1 MAQRY
6 GDMVK
11 ETISAP
17 GTAAFTLGTPSTG
30 FVAFSTIPSITSG
43 DTVDYLAIDAS
54 GVPWEVGTGTWTS
67 GTLTRTTV
75 LHNSSGGTTAVNFIG
90 STLVSNTLTAERY
103 LAGPGGAIIGT
114 SLNITETATGTFS
127 GEKDW
132 NIVSVTNT
140 SSNTGGSG
148 LNNACYINHN
158 FSTGTGGYQGLY
170 VVNNQVGTTA
180 NLLDTG
186 YYTAATFLTQN
197 AYNDNG
203 TSGAYSGHYYG
214 FNAVARILSGA
225 TYIDQVVGGEIDIAA
240 KTGSSFN
247 DLIGLQIVNQS
258 GNTAPSGRFSTYFG
272 ASSGGADGTDTLQ
285 YGLSFGLYQGYNP
298 VSSTGTLI
306 VWYPHAGTGSAGTV
320 ANGVDFSH
328 GTFTNAAW
336 LSPGATIDPTGN
348 TTVLSLT
355 TNTVTAQTTNG
366 SLALKGN
373 GSGSVQ
379 LGSTLRGVDWSF
391 GPGNNAA
398 VANHGNDY
406 GSASGSGFVLR
417 GVAGSDA
424 NIGQIFQAK
433 GVGTAYMFEDGAAHA
448 IINVVSVTS
457 GINGINIVQA
467 ASGGT
472 PTITASGTGAV
483 NLGLA
488 GANGGSVTTGGV
500 FSVASG
506 TSGLTVTPSW
516 FSGSGYTGTWLNLDT
531 SGPSAIGSGGPGT
544 NPWIGYA
551 FAAGNW
557 VNDAAA
563 GDLVYRNTSGAI
575 RLTTNASTTSLSI
588 IGGTVNIPV
597 LQNNGVSQS
606 PYTGTPLWGTGA
618 DGIVVISS
626 GTTTLSRDLHAA
638 ALTINGT
645 GAINTQAYRI
655 FSQGVCDLSAAQTG
669 AIYIVANAGGAAS
682 GATAGTGGGINSY
695 GGTAMR
701 AANGGSNGAAGS
713 TGVGGASANIGSA
726 ASSGGYGGVGGTGG
740 ASTNAGGAGGTS
752 TNPNQTAWRNT
763 PQINLQSGGNSNGT
777 AGQTFASNGGSGG
790 GAGGGDGTN
799 LSGAGGG
806 GGGSPGGIQLNCRT
820 IARGTNTNTAI
831 IQSKGAVGG
840 AGGNAS
846 ATGNSAGGAAGGGGG
861 GGDIY
866 VVTESLTGSPIANAI
881 DVSGGAGGAGGTGTG
896 TGKGG
901 QGGQGGQHGHVEVL
915 VLTQT
920 GSTTGIA
927 SGSSVSSA
935 GFNATTFG
943 SAASA
948 TTPSTPSTTAGG
960 AGTAGLTMQVGL

>member
-1 MAQRY
+1 
-6 GDMVK
+6 MVQ

-17 GTAAFTLGTPSTG
+17 GTAAFALGTPSTG
-30 FVAFSTIPSITSG
+30 FVAFSTIPSITGG

-54 GVPWEVGTGTWTS
+54 GTPWEVGTGTWTS
-67 GTLTRTTV
+67 GALARTTV
-75 LHNSSGGTTAVNFIG
+75 LHNSSGGTTAVNFTG

-103 LAGPGGAIIGT
+103 LAGPGGALTGT
-114 SLNITETATGTFS
+114 SLSITTTATGTFT

-132 NIVSVTNT
+132 NVISVTNT
-140 SSNTGGSG
+140 SSETGGSG
-148 LNNACYINHN
+148 LNNACYLNHN

-203 TSGAYSGHYYG
+203 TSGAHSGHYYG

-306 VWYPHAGTGSAGTV
+306 VWYPHAGAGSAGTV
-320 ANGVDFSH
+320 ANGVDFSQ
-328 GTFTNAAW
+328 GAFTNAAW
-336 LSPGATIDPTGN
+336 LSPGATIDPNGN
-348 TTVLSLT
+348 AAVLSLT

-391 GPGNNAA
+391 GPGNNTA
-398 VANHGNDY
+398 VANYGNDY

-472 PTITASGTGAV
+472 PTITANGAGAV

-488 GANGGSVTTGGV
+488 GANGGSVTTDGV

-516 FSGSGYTGTWLNLDT
+516 FAGSGYTGTWLNLDI
-531 SGPSAIGSGGPGT
+531 SGPSAIGSGGLGV

-557 VNDAAA
+557 VSDAAA

-597 LQNNGVSQS
+597 LQNNGVPQS
-606 PYTGTPLWGTGA
+606 PYTGTLLWGTGA
-618 DGIVVISS
+618 DGNVTISS

-638 ALTINGT
+638 TLTINGT
-645 GAINTQAYRI
+645 GAINTNGWRI
-655 FSQGVCDLSAAQTG
+655 YVSGVMDLSGAAAGAITFGGGNGGTSASVTYPAAAQAHTV
-669 AIYIVANAGGAAS
+669 YTS
-682 GATAGTGGGINSY
+682 PSY
-695 GGTAMR
+695 AYSNGGTA
-701 AANGGSNGAAGS
+701 G
-713 TGVGGASANIGSA
+713 TGVGGA
-726 ASSGGYGGVGGTGG
+726 GGPGNYLLYGYNVFGG
-740 ASTNAGGAGGTS
+740 AGGAGG
-752 TNPNQTAWRNT
+752 
-763 PQINLQSGGNSNGT
+763 
-777 AGQTFASNGGSGG
+777 GG
-790 GAGGGDGTN
+790 GAGTNAAGAGGSGSNGTYTFAN
-799 LSGAGGG
+799 LLPGGQLTNFEYFGAATANSPLSALGAGGG
-806 GGGSPGGIQLNCRT
+806 GGGGGDSTNSGAIGGQGGSPGGMIVVFART
-820 IARGTNTNTAI
+820 IQRGTNSTAGI
-831 IQSKGAVGG
+831 IVSKGGS
-840 AGGNAS
+840 GGNGAVS
-846 ATGNSAGGAAGGGGG
+846 TAGNTGGGGG
-861 GGDIY
+861 GGGGAGGGVYI
-866 VVTESLTGSPIANAI
+866 VTETLLGSTIANAI
-881 DVSGGAGGAGGTGTG
+881 DVSGGGGGNGGAGHGTGSSGNGAPGGNGGGVQVVVLSGGGVSANVANGG
-896 TGKGG
+896 TISGNNFNYTVTNTAG
-901 QGGQGGQHGHVEVL
+901 
-915 VLTQT
+915 T
-920 GSTTGIA
+920 A
-927 SGSSVSSA
+927 SSG
-935 GFNATTFG
+935 AT
-943 SAASA
+943 
-948 TTPSTPSTTAGG
+948 GG
-960 AGTAGLTMQVGL
+960 AGATLKVGL